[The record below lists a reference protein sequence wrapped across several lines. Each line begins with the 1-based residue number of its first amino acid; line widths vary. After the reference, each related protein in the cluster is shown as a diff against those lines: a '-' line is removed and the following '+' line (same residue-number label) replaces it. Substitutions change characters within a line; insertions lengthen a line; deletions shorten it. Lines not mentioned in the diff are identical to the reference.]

1 MARASLYRKYRSQSF
16 SDLVGQSHV
25 VRTLQNGITTGRIA
39 HAFLFTGPRGTG
51 KTSTAR
57 LMAKALCCEKGPA
70 SEPCNECAVCVAI
83 TENTCLDV
91 HEMDAASES
100 GVDDVRESIVEA
112 VSYKP
117 SMARYRVFIIDEVHD
132 LSAKAFDALLK
143 TIEEP
148 PEHVIFMLAT
158 TEYTKVPTTIRSR
171 CQKFEF
177 HRASMADLINRISYV
192 AEKEG
197 VTLEPAAATAIARM
211 ADGGFRDALTLLEQ
225 AIIASENGNIT
236 TEQVYDQLGLIA
248 DSAADGLL
256 MALKSSDIPKI
267 IELSGELARL
277 GRDPRAI
284 VESLLFRTAELTRA
298 AYNVD
303 MGGVDAAQAAVLHE
317 TAQRVGL
324 DNLLWLRSALA
335 ETHLELKN
343 VTLPRLWFE
352 AQLIRLAQ
360 ARVAPVRPAV
370 EERPR
375 TEPRAAVATQPARP
389 TPTPQPEPKA
399 AQVQVQ
405 PVTKA
410 VAETPKPEPAP
421 EPAKRA
427 STGNP
432 EMDKAI
438 EVYERAMSLLEPG
451 VALQRKLHGAQ
462 VAKVSGS
469 LITVEVPRR
478 MDAVWVN
485 DDPRRGA
492 YLVSKLATVNITGW
506 TFEFVPPAQK
516 RMDDDPEPVELELS
530 GKALYDAV
538 KEVSQA

>member
-16 SDLVGQSHV
+16 ADLVGQSHV

-57 LMAKALCCEKGPA
+57 LMAKALCCEKGPSA
-70 SEPCNECAVCVAI
+70 EPCNECDICVAI

-100 GVDDVRESIVEA
+100 GVDDVRESIIEA
-112 VSYKP
+112 VSYQP

-177 HRASMADLINRISYV
+177 HRASMADLIARIGYV
-192 AEKEG
+192 ADQEG
-197 VTLEPAAATAIARM
+197 VQIEPAAATAIARM

-225 AIIASENGNIT
+225 AIIASEGGIT

-248 DSAADGLL
+248 DHAADSLI
-256 MALKSSDIPKI
+256 MALKGSDIPSI
-267 IELSGELARL
+267 IELTAELSRL

-303 MGGVDAAQAAVLHE
+303 MAGVDAAQAAVLHE

-324 DNLLWLRSALA
+324 EALLWMRGALA

-360 ARVAPVRPAV
+360 SRLTPAPVRSQPA
-370 EERPR
+370 E
-375 TEPRAAVATQPARP
+375 TSPRAAVATRPEPARP
-389 TPTPQPEPKA
+389 EPVRPEPARPEPKVEA
-399 AQVQVQ
+399 
-405 PVTKA
+405 
-410 VAETPKPEPAP
+410 PKP

-427 STGNP
+427 STGDANLDRAIAVWDQAMALIP
-432 EMDKAI
+432 E
-438 EVYERAMSLLEPG
+438 G
-451 VALQRKLHGAQ
+451 VALARKLAGAQ
-462 VAKVSGS
+462 AIRVSGT

-478 MDAVWVN
+478 MDALWVSE
-485 DDPRRGA
+485 DPKRGA
-492 YLVSKLATVNITGW
+492 FVVKLLADQNVTGW
-506 TFEFVPPAQK
+506 SFEFVPPAQK
-516 RMDDDPEPVELELS
+516 KVEEDPEPVELELS
-530 GKALYDAV
+530 GKALYEAA

>member
-256 MALKSSDIPKI
+256 MALKASDIPKI

-360 ARVAPVRPAV
+360 ARVAPIRPAV

>member
-360 ARVAPVRPAV
+360 ARVAPVGPAV

>member
-335 ETHLELKN
+335 ETHLELRN

-360 ARVAPVRPAV
+360 ARVALIRPAV

-375 TEPRAAVATQPARP
+375 TEPRAAVATQPTRP

-405 PVTKA
+405 PETKT
-410 VAETPKPEPAP
+410 VAETPKQEPDP